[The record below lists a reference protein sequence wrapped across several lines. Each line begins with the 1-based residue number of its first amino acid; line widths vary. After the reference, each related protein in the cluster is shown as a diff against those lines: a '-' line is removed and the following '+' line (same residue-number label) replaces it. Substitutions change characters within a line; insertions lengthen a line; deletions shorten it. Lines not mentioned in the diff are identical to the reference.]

1 MRLDDINP
9 RYKTTEAA
17 PAVDPD
23 MVKVPGMVLVHVGAL
38 QQNIAK
44 KIAHLSELVASGD
57 AIATVEAHRLMH
69 GAAFNAMFDALATAL
84 EARK

>member
-17 PAVDPD
+17 PVDPD
-23 MVKVPGMVLVHVGAL
+23 MVKVPGMGLVHIGAL

-44 KIAHLSELVASGD
+44 KMAHLSELVASGD

-69 GAAFNAMFDALATAL
+69 GAAFNAMFAALVSAL